1 MIAVWQK
8 VTKNTQEIQDRGERV
23 LIKGSGRMWNMKFI
37 FIFFKWRYSLK
48 RMWSQG
54 DRILEW
60 VEMRLGHMDK
70 V

>member
-1 MIAVWQK
+1 
-8 VTKNTQEIQDRGERV
+8 
-23 LIKGSGRMWNMKFI
+23 MKFS

-48 RMWSQG
+48 RKWSQE